1 MFYLAFENTIET
13 GYVTEKA
20 WDALMSGRNQ
30 SIVQAHIFRII
41 FILFEL
47 KSY

>member
-1 MFYLAFENTIET
+1 
-13 GYVTEKA
+13 
-20 WDALMSGRNQ
+20 MSGRNQ

-47 KSY
+47 KSYWIDT